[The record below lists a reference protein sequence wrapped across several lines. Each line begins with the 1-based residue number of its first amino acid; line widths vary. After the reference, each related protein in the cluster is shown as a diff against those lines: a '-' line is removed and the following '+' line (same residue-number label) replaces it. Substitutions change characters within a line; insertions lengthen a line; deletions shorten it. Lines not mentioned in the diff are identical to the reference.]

1 MTAGQYRSRSLAGCV
16 VAFSVAYERDNLLAR
31 GMGWE
36 HLRGLLLCLA
46 RLMLRHSADL
56 AYGGN
61 WKKTDDNFLFP
72 LLDLI
77 CAEQED
83 EGLGIRRD
91 NGSDLSEPDANPH
104 VSKLYNHLAWPWYLN
119 ITPTLEAQWVNCCRI
134 VRVRQQ
140 DAGFLEADIVAD
152 GDAHDGT
159 LRSAFNAAVTVSK
172 MRRVMM
178 EKMEI
183 RVPDAPP
190 GTVPP
195 AIARVL
201 LGGKVERY
209 SGFLPGIFEEA
220 LVTLEKQR
228 PVYILGGFGGAAEK
242 LAEAILDTGTDRHE
256 VLTLDW
262 HKAQNLKLGEL
273 LEYAHTST
281 PPRDF
286 VGTAA
291 MLDALFSFVQNARA
305 DLSGTLNTGL
315 SDEETRELLQ
325 TQNVNNAVRLVR
337 TGLEKIYN
345 LPSLTA

>member
-83 EGLGIRRD
+83 EGLGIKRD

-104 VSKLYNHLAWPWYLN
+104 VSKLYNHLAWPWYLDV
-119 ITPTLEAQWVNCCRI
+119 TPTLEAQWVNCCRI

-152 GDAHDGT
+152 GDTHPRRDTAISIQRGGDREQNAAYDDGEDGDPRSRCTARNRTSRHRAGSALRQGGT
-159 LRSAFNAAVTVSK
+159 LFRLSARN
-172 MRRVMM
+172 
-178 EKMEI
+178 I
-183 RVPDAPP
+183 R
-190 GTVPP
+190 GS
-195 AIARVL
+195 AR
-201 LGGKVERY
+201 Y
-209 SGFLPGIFEEA
+209 P
-220 LVTLEKQR
+220 
-228 PVYILGGFGGAAEK
+228 
-242 LAEAILDTGTDRHE
+242 
-256 VLTLDW
+256 
-262 HKAQNLKLGEL
+262 
-273 LEYAHTST
+273 
-281 PPRDF
+281 
-286 VGTAA
+286 
-291 MLDALFSFVQNARA
+291 
-305 DLSGTLNTGL
+305 
-315 SDEETRELLQ
+315 
-325 TQNVNNAVRLVR
+325 
-337 TGLEKIYN
+337 
-345 LPSLTA
+345 